1 MIIDGGD
8 NTYNGK
14 PLFRGAIMNSGAV
27 FPAEPVNSTVA
38 QATFDAVAEAGGC
51 TESKS
56 GDRLACLRS
65 LPYENLLNATGAVP
79 SLFTYTGLSISFPPR
94 PDPNDSFFSV
104 SPEKAIQS
112 RRLARVPIITG
123 NQADEGS
130 IFALPL
136 YRGHTTDQLIDNHL
150 VYLYQTAPHDVLKT
164 LINTYSTNPAGV

>member
-14 PLFRGAIMNSGAV
+14 PLFRGAIMNSGSV

-38 QATFDAVAEAGGC
+38 QATFDAVAKAGGC
-51 TESKS
+51 ES

-65 LPYENLLNATGAVP
+65 LPYEKLINATGVAP
-79 SLFTYTGLSISFPPR
+79 SLFTYTGISISFPPR
-94 PDPNDSFFSV
+94 PDPNDSFYPV
-104 SPEKAIQS
+104 SPEKVIQS

-130 IFALPL
+130 LFALPT
-136 YRGHTTDQLIDNHL
+136 YHGHTTEQFIDKHL

-164 LINTYSTNPAGV
+164 LINTYSTNPAGM